1 MNCNCY
7 LPISFVACTSSKA
20 TKDFLKCFWR
30 RDVNSLSDILT
41 KNLLPSSG
49 MSCTILEN
57 AISCSQAHLFVVN
70 YLKNKWVCLNGLL
83 GLFPLLC
90 SNLKHSL
97 DVIMYAFCMKN
108 VAIYNSTCPILCWLE
123 IGTYVTSIYSYCFKV
138 KYTIQIIISY
148 IMTYTLKWGLWKC
161 CLFLFTNISSARLL
175 MGIWEY
181 FYDYIFLDKS
191 LIARLDLVL
200 PIAWMWIVACP
211 SYEFNLQ
218 L

>member
-1 MNCNCY
+1 MVKLY
-7 LPISFVACTSSKA
+7 ILI
-20 TKDFLKCFWR
+20 
-30 RDVNSLSDILT
+30 SLSFYANNETSYLGRIR
-41 KNLLPSSG
+41 N
-49 MSCTILEN
+49 C
-57 AISCSQAHLFVVN
+57 LFCIAWHFFVLN

-90 SNLKHSL
+90 LNLKHSL

-108 VAIYNSTCPILCWLE
+108 VAIYNSTCPIFGWLK

-161 CLFLFTNISSARLL
+161 CLFLFTNRSSGRLL

-181 FYDYIFLDKS
+181 FYDYIF
-191 LIARLDLVL
+191 
-200 PIAWMWIVACP
+200 
-211 SYEFNLQ
+211 
-218 L
+218 